1 MLSMHFST
9 GLFYKD
15 TARQQ
20 EAVTL
25 DGISNHRFKQSSA
38 LMAQGRRIE
47 LLGSIH
53 SNLFFQDKH
62 LLNDMNIKIK
72 LMHCKDSFCF
82 MSSPAAGACKL
93 VITYASL
100 FVKKV
105 RVAPGVCL
113 RHAEAL
119 IMANINYWMDW
130 VHMKVF
136 SILAISRASNQEN
149 LFLGQL
155 PKLVVIGFIDNDT
168 FSGSYAKN
176 PFNFKRYDVNFVALE
191 EFASGYTL
199 FTFDL
204 SPDQE
209 CADHCSLITTGNRF
223 AGAFTTTVNM
233 IVYSEFDNV
242 IEINQ
247 RRRALQLHLRMDTEQ
262 LLWFSS
268 VDSYSRGTFLGIYL
282 SNWLPMAHVSPR
294 PAIKPGFWR
303 MSLISASKERTA
315 SGLVSSLVYF
325 GGNGSKRDPGIKAP
339 SKLDSLVAASLASRS
354 AF

>member
-93 VITYASL
+93 VITYTSL

-176 PFNFKRYDVNFVALE
+176 PFNFKRYDVNFVALYVDGCF
-191 EFASGYTL
+191 EFAWQGFGRGGGYRGGFCEKL
-199 FTFDL
+199 LEASPL
-204 SPDQE
+204 SD
-209 CADHCSLITTGNRF
+209 
-223 AGAFTTTVNM
+223 
-233 IVYSEFDNV
+233 
-242 IEINQ
+242 
-247 RRRALQLHLRMDTEQ
+247 RA
-262 LLWFSS
+262 
-268 VDSYSRGTFLGIYL
+268 
-282 SNWLPMAHVSPR
+282 N
-294 PAIKPGFWR
+294 
-303 MSLISASKERTA
+303 
-315 SGLVSSLVYF
+315 
-325 GGNGSKRDPGIKAP
+325 
-339 SKLDSLVAASLASRS
+339 ASRLQDGPT
-354 AF
+354 AGQGQGTQQWW